1 MTNGEIFLRRVREII
16 EDCSKLPTPERAARV
31 TAFAI
36 CVMLDG
42 SGEDI
47 GPEYILYVRN
57 EKDGID
63 PVNFFH
69 HDL

>member
-1 MTNGEIFLRRVREII
+1 LEEIRAIYK
-16 EDCSKLPTPERAARV
+16 DCAKLDSPERAARV

-42 SGEDI
+42 SGEHSECPDFRVVDKN
-47 GPEYILYVRN
+47 G
-57 EKDGID
+57 EK
-63 PVNFFH
+63 VNFYH